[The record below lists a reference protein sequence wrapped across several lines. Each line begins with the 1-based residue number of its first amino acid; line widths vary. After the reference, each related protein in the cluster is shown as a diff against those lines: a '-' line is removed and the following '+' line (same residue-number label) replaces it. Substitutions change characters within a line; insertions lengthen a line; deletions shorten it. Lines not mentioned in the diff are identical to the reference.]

1 MRTNHN
7 FTPRAQQILKKSLE
21 LAVETKRDQV
31 GPDHLLYSLLE
42 VDAVLV
48 NDVLRVVGMSSKKLY
63 EIVRE
68 NIEYG
73 QESKGKH
80 SYSDNVKK
88 VLVVAKEC
96 SSVLEHDYIGIEHMF
111 YGLFKVSD
119 EKLDSLMDIVG
130 LQKTVV
136 AECIED
142 FFNAEKED
150 EERVTYEPIQEA
162 KNNIEAAKEELKSTS
177 LKNLET
183 YAENYN
189 DIARSGKFDKVICR
203 ETELDQM
210 YEILCRRGK
219 NNPVLLGDPGVGK
232 TALVE
237 ALAQKIVT
245 SKAPD
250 SLLAK
255 IVYSLDLPAM
265 VAGTKYRG
273 QFEERLKN
281 VVEEV
286 KNNPNIILFVDEI
299 HTLVGAGSAEGTM
312 DASNILKPLLARGEI
327 RCVGATTREEY
338 KKTIA
343 KDGALE
349 RRFQSI
355 AVEEPDKEKTLKI
368 LNGVVKSYAQYHD
381 VIYSKSKLELVVDL
395 CTRFIHDKNFPD
407 KAIDILDQA
416 GSKAKIREYTR
427 PEEAKDLEVEIEKLF
442 DDKNPSVKALKRQT
456 DLFERYKEI
465 LENWADDCDQKK
477 VYVTNQDI
485 YEVVSVKTGV
495 PASRL
500 SYSKSKAVTDL
511 KKNLSKEVVGQEEA
525 INKIYESILR
535 SNSGICDENK
545 PLGSFL
551 LLGQS
556 GVGKTHIAKMLAKH
570 LFGGENK
577 IIQFDM
583 SEFSDK
589 INGSRLVG
597 SAPGYVGYEE
607 GGQLTEKVRKN
618 PYSVILF
625 DEIEKASQE
634 VTQMLLQVL
643 EEGRITDNFGKV
655 ANFKNCVII
664 MTGNVGAEFTEK
676 APSLGFSSS
685 SSSEREQY
693 EDKVFNEA
701 KKSFKPEFLN
711 RIDEIVVFN
720 GFKEDSYKKILE
732 IEFNKIRE
740 RANKKGIKINY
751 DSSFEDFIVSE
762 VQKQNYGARLI
773 KRLLQKNVENLL
785 AVDILNKKIK
795 AEDSINFYYEDLSV
809 SYNKTM

>member
-7 FTPRAQQILKKSLE
+7 FTPRAQQILTKSLD
-21 LAVETKRDQV
+21 LALETKRKLVD
-31 GPDHLLYSLLE
+31 PDHLLLSLLE
-42 VDAVLV
+42 VNAVLV
-48 NDVLRVVGMSSKKLY
+48 DDVFRACGTSSKQLLD
-63 EIVRE
+63 IIRE

-73 QESKGKH
+73 KEDAGKPK
-80 SYSDNVKK
+80 YSDNIKK
-88 VLVVAKEC
+88 VIAVAQEC
-96 SSVLEHDYIGIEHMF
+96 ASILEHDYIGLEHMF
-111 YGLFKVSD
+111 YGIFKVPD
-119 EKLDSLMDIVG
+119 EKLDPLLTTAVISKKMIS
-130 LQKTVV
+130 
-136 AECIED
+136 ECIED
-142 FFNAEKED
+142 FFKSEKD
-150 EERVTYEPIQEA
+150 EEQVMYPPLA
-162 KNNIEAAKEELKSTS
+162 DSKKNIEAVKEEVKNAS

-189 DIARSGKFDKVICR
+189 ELAREGRFDKVICR
-203 ETELDQM
+203 EEELDQV

-245 SKAPD
+245 SQAPD
-250 SLLAK
+250 TLLSK
-255 IVYSLDLPAM
+255 IVYALDLPAM

-281 VVEEV
+281 VAEEV
-286 KNNPNIILFVDEI
+286 KNNPAIILFIDEI

-327 RCVGATTREEY
+327 RCLGATTREEY

-343 KDGALE
+343 KDGALD
-349 RRFQSI
+349 RRFQSVKI
-355 AVEEPDKEKTLKI
+355 EEPSQEKTLRI
-368 LNGVVKSYAQYHD
+368 LNGVVKNYADYHD
-381 VIYSKSKLELVVDL
+381 VIYSKNKLELIVDL

-427 PEEAKDLEVEIEKLF
+427 PQEAKDLEIEIEKLF
-442 DDKNPSVKALKRQT
+442 DVKNPSVNNVKLQT
-456 DLFERYKEI
+456 DLFERYKDI
-465 LENWADDCDQKK
+465 LELWADECDSRK
-477 VYVTNQDI
+477 VYVTNKDI
-485 YEVVSVKTGV
+485 YEVVSNKTGI
-495 PASRL
+495 PTPRL
-500 SYSKSKAVTDL
+500 SYTKSKAVSDL
-511 KKNLSKEVVGQEEA
+511 KKNLKKDVIGQEYA
-525 INKIYESILR
+525 IDKIYESILR

-570 LFGGENK
+570 LFGGEDK

-655 ANFKNCVII
+655 ANFKNSIVI
-664 MTGNVGAEFTEK
+664 MTGNVGAQFTEK
-676 APSLGFSSS
+676 SPSLGFG
-685 SSSEREQY
+685 SSENSERDQY
-693 EDKVFNEA
+693 EEKVFEEA
-701 KKSFKPEFLN
+701 RKSFKPEFLN

-720 GFKEDSYKKILE
+720 SFKEEGYKQILK
-732 IEFNKIRE
+732 IEFDKIKDRAQNK
-740 RANKKGIKINY
+740 GLDIKYN
-751 DSSFEDFIVSE
+751 STFEKFIIQE
-762 VQKQNYGARLI
+762 VKKQNYGARLI

-785 AVDILNKKIK
+785 ALDILNKKIK
-795 AEDSINFYYEDLSV
+795 PKDCIEFYCEDLSV
-809 SYNKTM
+809 SYNKAI